1 MFIVFEG
8 IDGSGKTTQSKLL
21 AKKLNAYWTYEPSD
35 SNVGK
40 FIREILSG
48 NIKVDDK
55 TLALLFA
62 ADRIEHTK
70 LIKQRLKERD
80 VVCDRYLYSSIAYQ
94 SVADVDE
101 DFIKYINRYAL
112 EPDVVFLLVVDVD
125 IALKRVKTKDIFE
138 KKDFL
143 EKVQNKYLELAKEYG
158 FVVIDTTNKT
168 VTEVHN
174 KIIGYYEKHRI
185 KYINNKH

>member
-8 IDGSGKTTQSKLL
+8 IDGSGKTTQSKIL
-21 AKKLNAYWTYEPSD
+21 AKKIDAFWTYEPSD
-35 SNVGK
+35 NNIGK

-70 LIKQRLKERD
+70 LIKERLKEKD

-94 SVADVDE
+94 SVAGVDE
-101 DFIKYINRYAL
+101 NFIDSINRYAL
-112 EPDVVFLLVVDVD
+112 KPDIVFLLVVD
-125 IALKRVKTKDIFE
+125 IETALKRVKTNDIFE

-143 EKVQNKYLELAKEYG
+143 EKVQSKYLELAEKHD

-168 VTEVHN
+168 VEEVHREIMGYLKN
-174 KIIGYYEKHRI
+174 K
-185 KYINNKH
+185 

>member
-21 AKKLNAYWTYEPSD
+21 AEKLNAYWTYEPSD
-35 SNVGK
+35 SSVGK
-40 FIREILSG
+40 FIRDILSG
-48 NIKVDDK
+48 NVKVDDK

-62 ADRIEHTK
+62 ADRVEHTK
-70 LIKQRLKERD
+70 LIKQKLKDGD

-94 SVADVDE
+94 SVAGVDE

-112 EPDVVFLLVVDVD
+112 EPDVVFLLIVDVD
-125 IALKRVKTKDIFE
+125 IALERVKTKDIFE

-143 EKVQNKYLELAKEYG
+143 EKVQNKYLELAKEYD
-158 FVVIDTTNKT
+158 FVVIDTTDKT

-174 KIIGYYEKHRI
+174 KIIGHLK
-185 KYINNKH
+185 NK

>member
-21 AKKLNAYWTYEPSD
+21 AEKIKAFWTYEPSNSD
-35 SNVGK
+35 VGK

-62 ADRIEHTK
+62 ADRVEHTK
-70 LIKQRLKERD
+70 LIKEKLKEKD

-94 SVADVDE
+94 SVAGVDE
-101 DFIKYINRYAL
+101 DFINSINKYAL
-112 EPDVVFLLVVDVD
+112 KPDIVFLLIVD
-125 IALKRVKTKDIFE
+125 IEVALKRVKTKDIFE

-143 EKVQNKYLELAKEYG
+143 MKVQDKYLELAEKYN
-158 FVVIDTTNKT
+158 FIVIDTTNKSIKD
-168 VTEVHN
+168 VHKEILEQYN
-174 KIIGYYEKHRI
+174 KVYKQS
-185 KYINNKH
+185 